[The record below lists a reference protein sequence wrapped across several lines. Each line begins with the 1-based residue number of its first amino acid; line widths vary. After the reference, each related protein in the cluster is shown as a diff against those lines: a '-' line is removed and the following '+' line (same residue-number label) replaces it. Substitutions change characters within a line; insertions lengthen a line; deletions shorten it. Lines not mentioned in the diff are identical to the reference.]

1 MATIIRQAYIDK
13 IEKYLGKETIIVLV
27 GQRRVGKSYMMK
39 TVRDQKASNPDN
51 NIIYIDKEKREFDS
65 IRNYQDLNQYIDEH
79 FVASKHNY
87 ILIDEIQ
94 DITEFERSIRSFRT
108 EPNTDIIITGSNAKM
123 LSNELSTLIGGRYKE
138 IYIQSLSYKEFL
150 VFHQLPDNDDSLA
163 KYIQYGGLPGLAK
176 IGLEED
182 DAREYQ
188 MDIFHTVLL
197 KNVIMRNRIRNVP
210 FLENLVRFLADNTG
224 KLISANSI
232 AKYMKSQGESITS
245 TVIINYISFLCEAYI
260 LHKVNRFDIH
270 GKRIFETNDKFYFE
284 DNGIRNALAGG
295 TREGDIE
302 KVIENII
309 YQHLIRLGYQVYVG
323 QLQAGEIDFVCTKPD
338 GQRIYVQASYIIAD
352 MATREREFGNLR
364 AINDNYP
371 KYVISMT
378 PLLTRND
385 DNGITHLHLRKF
397 LKEGLSGTRC
407 KSTKFQTDMQ
417 IILRKRPSLPLLK
430 QIKKKRAYLV
440 RANTE
445 TFANFANEK

>member
-397 LKEGLSGTRC
+397 LKEGL
-407 KSTKFQTDMQ
+407 
-417 IILRKRPSLPLLK
+417 
-430 QIKKKRAYLV
+430 
-440 RANTE
+440 
-445 TFANFANEK
+445 

>member
-138 IYIQSLSYKEFL
+138 IYIQSLSYEEFL

-197 KNVIMRNRIRNVP
+197 KDVIMRNRIRNVP
-210 FLENLVRFLADNTG
+210 FLENLVCFLADNTG

-323 QLQAGEIDFVCTKPD
+323 QLQAGEIDFVCNKPD

-364 AINDNYP
+364 AIKDNYP

-385 DNGITHLHLRKF
+385 DNGIKHLHLRKF
-397 LKEGLSGTRC
+397 LKEG
-407 KSTKFQTDMQ
+407 F
-417 IILRKRPSLPLLK
+417 
-430 QIKKKRAYLV
+430 
-440 RANTE
+440 
-445 TFANFANEK
+445 

>member
-27 GQRRVGKSYMMK
+27 GQRRVGKSYIMK

-138 IYIQSLSYKEFL
+138 IYIQSLSYEEFL

-197 KNVIMRNRIRNVP
+197 KNVIMRNHIRNVP

-397 LKEGLSGTRC
+397 LKEE
-407 KSTKFQTDMQ
+407 F
-417 IILRKRPSLPLLK
+417 
-430 QIKKKRAYLV
+430 
-440 RANTE
+440 
-445 TFANFANEK
+445 